1 MLELRDNISEKLSS
15 IIKAPANQISLII
28 TMISIIPFT
37 FLNYF
42 IHGKNLRLIYSF
54 VLGLFFQY
62 SIYKLNT
69 VHIFITA
76 IFTYLFMKYFGRK
89 YSAFYV
95 LIGSLLYLSILHI
108 KRMFEPDD
116 WKIDDPTT
124 IYMMSI
130 CKFSS
135 LAFSY
140 EDGMKKKEEII
151 SSHHREYRIVEQPSL
166 LEVLSFIYFYPTS
179 IIGPCIEYKDFI
191 NFMEETDCYSRLNEN
206 INYILTQGTLYF
218 LGSFVCMALYAISS
232 VKLPV
237 SKVVEEDFGK
247 HNIFYVL
254 TYIYCCIPGV
264 RAKFYSGW
272 VLSYATVIY
281 SGAAYTEKKDEKN
294 EGKIIKSF
302 DKGSY
307 GSIVTCEWGI
317 NPKQSIIDWNQT
329 THLWLKYNVFTRAID
344 IERKPF
350 KDNRALSSLLTFIS
364 SAIWHGFYLTYYLTF
379 LLLYFYQTSAEVFE
393 KIGVYKWI
401 YRTKFLMPLA
411 SILNGIAFET
421 IGIFFFNLYWNK
433 ALIGLRNM
441 RYYPI
446 IYIMGLFFISK
457 MIKVPKRKKE
467 KEEKVKNVDK
477 KVE

>member
-69 VHIFITA
+69 IHIFVTA
-76 IFTYLFMKYFGRK
+76 IFTYLFIKYFGRK

-108 KRMFEPDD
+108 KRMLKPDVFRV
-116 WKIDDPTT
+116 DDPTT

-179 IIGPCIEYKDFI
+179 IIGPSIEYKDFI
-191 NFMEETDCYSRLNEN
+191 NFMAETDCYSRLNEN

-218 LGSFVCMALYAISS
+218 LGSFVCMTFYAITS

-264 RAKFYSGW
+264 RAKYYSGW

-364 SAIWHGFYLTYYLTF
+364 SAIWHGFFLTYYLTF
-379 LLLYFYQTSAEVFE
+379 LLLYFYQTSAEVFD
-393 KIGVYKWI
+393 KIGIYKWI
-401 YRTKFLMPLA
+401 YRTKFLLPLA

-421 IGIFFFNLYWNK
+421 IGIFFFNLYWDK

-441 RYYPI
+441 RYFPI

-457 MIKVPKRKKE
+457 LIKVPKRKKE
-467 KEEKVKNVDK
+467 KEEKAKNVDK

>member
-1 MLELRDNISEKLSS
+1 MLELRDNISQKLSS

-467 KEEKVKNVDK
+467 KEEKVKNDDK

>member
-28 TMISIIPFT
+28 TMISIVPFT

-42 IHGKNLRLIYSF
+42 IHGKNLRLIYSL

-69 VHIFITA
+69 IHIFVTA
-76 IFTYLFMKYFGRK
+76 IFTYLFMKYYGRK

-108 KRMFEPDD
+108 KRMFEPDG
-116 WKIDDPTT
+116 WRVDDPTT

-151 SSHHREYRIVEQPSL
+151 SSHHKEYRIVERPSL

-179 IIGPCIEYKDFI
+179 IIGPSIEYKDFI
-191 NFMEETDCYSRLNEN
+191 NFMAETDCYSRLNEN

-218 LGSFVCMALYAISS
+218 LGSFVCMAFYAITA

-272 VLSYATVIY
+272 VLSYAIVIY

-350 KDNRALSSLLTFIS
+350 KDNRALSSFLTFIS

-379 LLLYFYQTSAEVFE
+379 LLLYFYQTSAEVFD
-393 KIGVYKWI
+393 KIGIYKWI
-401 YRTKFLMPLA
+401 YRTKFLLPLA

-421 IGIFFFNLYWNK
+421 IGIFFFNLYWDK

-441 RYYPI
+441 RYFPI

-457 MIKVPKRKKE
+457 LIKVPKRKKE
-467 KEEKVKNVDK
+467 KEEKAKNVDK